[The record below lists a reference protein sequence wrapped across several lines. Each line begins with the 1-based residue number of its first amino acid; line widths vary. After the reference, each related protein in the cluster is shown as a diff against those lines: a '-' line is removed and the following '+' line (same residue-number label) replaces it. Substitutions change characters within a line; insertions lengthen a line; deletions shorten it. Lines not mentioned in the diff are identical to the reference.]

1 MKGLKTPKI
10 LFFTKTS
17 VPSAAE
23 KIEALDLGVPVQWR
37 NSAAHVEGEVEPC
50 DGVLGSV
57 PKCYKA
63 KKVKSATTAIKS
75 YRDSLKAL
83 MSGDEKAPTIA
94 ADDEDENEDKDGKA
108 GSLQNGG
115 AWPGTGG

>member
-10 LFFTKTS
+10 LFFTQTS
-17 VPSAAE
+17 VPSPAE
-23 KIEALDLGVPVQWR
+23 KFEALDLGVPVQWR
-37 NSAAHVEGEVEPC
+37 NAAAHVEGEIEPC

-63 KKVKSATTAIKS
+63 KKVKSATTAIKA

-83 MSGDEKAPTIA
+83 MSGDEKAPAIA
-94 ADDEDENEDKDGKA
+94 ADNEDENETEESKA
-108 GSLQNGG
+108 AALVNAG
-115 AWPGTGG
+115 AWPGAGG